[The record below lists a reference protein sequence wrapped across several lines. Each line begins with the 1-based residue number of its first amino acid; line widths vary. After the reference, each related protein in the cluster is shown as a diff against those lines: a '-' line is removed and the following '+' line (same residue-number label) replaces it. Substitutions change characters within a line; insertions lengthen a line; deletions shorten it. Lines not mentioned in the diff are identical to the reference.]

1 MWLDYNERKLTI
13 LEAVDNL
20 DLDEATSQEV
30 YEHLIE
36 NGDDV
41 GLSAVQMALLRY
53 HRQGLLSRR
62 KIESVTRVYTLTD
75 KGLERLKWLKAAF
88 SDYLE

>member
-1 MWLDYNERKLTI
+1 MDYNERKLTI
-13 LEAVDNL
+13 LEAVD

-30 YEHLIE
+30 YEHLIG
-36 NGDDV
+36 NDDEV

-62 KIESVTRVYTLTD
+62 KIELVTRVYALTD
-75 KGLERLKWLKAAF
+75 KGLERLKWLKDIF
-88 SDYLE
+88 SDY